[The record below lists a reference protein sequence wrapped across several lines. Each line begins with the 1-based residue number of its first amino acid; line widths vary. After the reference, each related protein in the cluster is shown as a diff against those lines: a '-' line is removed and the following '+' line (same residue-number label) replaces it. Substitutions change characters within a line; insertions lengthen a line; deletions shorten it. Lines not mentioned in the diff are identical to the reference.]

1 MLGLF
6 LFSFKIVYAAIIG
19 GALNYVPGEE
29 SDRYKIIESSLTC
42 IFGAAI
48 LGLTSQISGIGD
60 NYPMGFGIISVIIG
74 IIYISKN
81 KEVLDCIISYF
92 SAVSGMIIGSGY
104 ILQASVLIILIYI
117 IIRNSERLINYVESG
132 HDQSDDK
139 VVENITN

>member
-1 MLGLF
+1 
-6 LFSFKIVYAAIIG
+6 
-19 GALNYVPGEE
+19 
-29 SDRYKIIESSLTC
+29 
-42 IFGAAI
+42 
-48 LGLTSQISGIGD
+48 
-60 NYPMGFGIISVIIG
+60 MGFGIISVIIG